1 MESFKA
7 SQAAYE
13 QNRVEL
19 KVLPTLFRPLTR
31 ELIEWLLL
39 RIVKVLC
46 VDLVSNVVTH

>member
-31 ELIEWLLL
+31 ELIEWLL

>member
-19 KVLPTLFRPLTR
+19 KVLQTLFRANTR
-31 ELIEWLLL
+31 ELIEGCC
-39 RIVKVLC
+39 K
-46 VDLVSNVVTH
+46 